1 VAYSDD
7 ITERIPVPLSNPA
20 GATSYALTG
29 VAYDMAIA
37 GLPFFVNASDDTPY
51 RRVTA
56 QYRKQQIDQTREAG
70 EQTLTGWWLRSQSS
84 FHQGQGINF
93 FEPIQDESLR
103 FQYTESKGCDIWTR
117 GQVTL
122 LNSVSNVHTVTGPVR
137 DDLRPNQYARSIQWT
152 KNSNLYDGILLA
164 DEYDIDKVFPRITV
178 SINNKAL
185 TSNVAT
191 LTTTSAHGLSVGM
204 QITISGVDA
213 TFNGEYRITGVP
225 TTTTFTYAKTATDV
239 VSTPVSPVG
248 TGTAEVIHFIDY
260 NSGTDYPVF
269 GICDDGVYAYWVT
282 NVLKYQ
288 YYLKRCSYICNWL

>member
-1 VAYSDD
+1 MVPPYGDD

-51 RRVTA
+51 RRQTA
-56 QYRKQQIDQTREAG
+56 EYRKQQIDQTREAG

-122 LNSVSNVHTVTGPVR
+122 LNSVSN
-137 DDLRPNQYARSIQWT
+137 
-152 KNSNLYDGILLA
+152 
-164 DEYDIDKVFPRITV
+164 
-178 SINNKAL
+178 
-185 TSNVAT
+185 
-191 LTTTSAHGLSVGM
+191 
-204 QITISGVDA
+204 
-213 TFNGEYRITGVP
+213 
-225 TTTTFTYAKTATDV
+225 
-239 VSTPVSPVG
+239 
-248 TGTAEVIHFIDY
+248 
-260 NSGTDYPVF
+260 
-269 GICDDGVYAYWVT
+269 
-282 NVLKYQ
+282 
-288 YYLKRCSYICNWL
+288 